1 MSNAFTSIM
10 GECYSI
16 SSNTATTIRA
26 NPLPLASLTMLH
38 GTATDTRCNT
48 PKSQY
53 LSHTSYLLL
62 AYSST
67 STSSVLMEAPSYA
80 TPSTHYAQRHP
91 LAMDQLPNYNSSI
104 QKRPHP
110 RASHLIPIS
119 NRS

>member
-1 MSNAFTSIM
+1 M

-53 LSHTSYLLL
+53 LSHTSCLLL
-62 AYSST
+62 AHSST
-67 STSSVLMEAPSYA
+67 STSNFELEARQQCPHLVLALRPSGHHRKTLGRVTEDA
-80 TPSTHYAQRHP
+80 
-91 LAMDQLPNYNSSI
+91 LPYD
-104 QKRPHP
+104 
-110 RASHLIPIS
+110 
-119 NRS
+119 